1 MTLFVDVHTGGVGM
15 HASAV
20 VVVRLDVTVLDG
32 MLQNIYD
39 TVSVLV
45 K

>member
-1 MTLFVDVHTGGVGM
+1 MDVHTGSVGM

-32 MLQNIYD
+32 LLQNIYD
-39 TVSVLV
+39 TVLVLADWR
-45 K
+45 